1 MDFAQDFAQ
10 DALRQACMACGRVPM
25 SGYNY
30 NEAPHGDLGLGPREG
45 DPELWLV
52 HVKVSLI

>member
-1 MDFAQDFAQ
+1 
-10 DALRQACMACGRVPM
+10 MARGQVPM

-30 NEAPHGDLGLGPREG
+30 DEAPHGDLGLGPREG

-52 HVKVSLI
+52 RVKVSLI